1 MSHTPPS
8 AAALPL
14 SRRQFG
20 LVVGGGALLLLG
32 GATYGVVSRSTP
44 GGGSGLATAFGALS
58 IVDAGRLA
66 RLDAQGHPAARPLA
80 SAISQVKD
88 GLHTAAAGRQG
99 IRQASSRQPSSAG
112 HDPGHDSDP
121 LLDSDWP
128 QPGNFTWGDV
138 VVLEVALRNDQP
150 EPVLFSPGQLR
161 LRLLPSGITVAPQD
175 SDHGPGTIAAGA
187 TERVW
192 ISYLAPHDAVTMQ
205 IEYSGLDDDASQL
218 LALPQLTVTGVRS

>member
-1 MSHTPPS
+1 MSHTSPS
-8 AAALPL
+8 TAALPL

-32 GATYGVVSRSTP
+32 GATYGVVSRSQP
-44 GGGSGLATAFGALS
+44 GGASGLTTAFGAVS

-66 RLDAQGHPAARPLA
+66 RLDAQGHPAAKPLA
-80 SAISQVKD
+80 SAISQVKN
-88 GLHTAAAGRQG
+88 GMRPAAAGRQG
-99 IRQASSRQPSSAG
+99 IRQASSQQRSTG
-112 HDPGHDSDP
+112 HGHGSDP

-138 VVLEVALRNDQP
+138 VVLEVAVRNDQL

-205 IEYSGLDDDASQL
+205 IEYSGLDDDAAQL
-218 LALPQLTVTGVRS
+218 LALPPLTVAGVRS